1 MACWLLGTTVLAYSQ
16 FFTLSTLIFLFP
28 SAPAHAQKD
37 AANGANAAGVGNVA
51 AGNPLALIESISVAA
66 KRHRQG
72 EALISEYVEID
83 ELTTATG
90 SLSEALA
97 LQPSVSLNGQPGL
110 FQTLNIRGLSRQR
123 VQSFL
128 NGMRL
133 TSERRAGVSASFLDP
148 LLLGGVEIIQGPAST
163 YYGSGALAGAL
174 QLLLRKDASP
184 WFSAG
189 FASDG
194 AERNL
199 AAGAG
204 KVNYSAGIALRQ
216 RDDGRTV
223 KGDIKFDRFDQ
234 LSAYYQRLFSPGN
247 YSVDWQLIGSKA
259 EDIGKD
265 SLQFPLVRSIS
276 YPKENHLLSQVEL
289 SGSGA
294 WTARFSLHYQ
304 DLLTRET
311 QAIGSGR
318 QGLEPQ
324 VREVANR
331 SLDIG
336 FALEDR
342 WQAGPLSGQYGFDYF
357 GRRGV
362 NARQDD
368 FKLSRMR
375 GSTQSLHNGKENESA
390 IFTTA
395 NRDFDF
401 FSVHL
406 GGRWTFFTQ
415 SDSRSEKISL
425 SKGSYFLTV
434 RKPLGG
440 WNFSLSYGTSS
451 RFASLSERLFIG
463 TTGRG
468 EVVGNSRLRPE
479 DTSELDIGIEYQSER
494 LAFELHGFAMGID
507 DFIERIKLDDKTLSY
522 RNLLKGDL
530 RGWQYRLALFPS
542 SPWHLKLSGQRVT
555 GTSDSKNT
563 LVDIPATRHQVD
575 FFYTAPSW
583 SLNVSLRRRLNKQDF
598 GATER
603 ALQAANIGAL
613 SLRVDL
619 SEHWQMQVGVENLF
633 NETYFSSADA
643 LSTLAIGRE
652 FTLGFHFR

>member
-1 MACWLLGTTVLAYSQ
+1 MLAYSQ
-16 FFTLSTLIFLFP
+16 YFTLSILVFVSLA
-28 SAPAHAQKD
+28 APMPAQSD
-37 AANGANAAGVGNVA
+37 GANAALGEDA
-51 AGNPLALIESISVAA
+51 AASSPLALIESISVATT
-66 KRHRQG
+66 RHRQG
-72 EALISEYVEID
+72 ETLVSEYVGID
-83 ELTTATG
+83 ELSTATG

-97 LQPSVSLNGQPGL
+97 LQPSISLNGQPGL
-110 FQTLNIRGLSRQR
+110 FQTLNIRGLARQR

-148 LLLGGVEIIQGPAST
+148 LLLGGVEIIQGPASI

-174 QLLLRKDASP
+174 QLLLRENASP
-184 WFSAG
+184 WLSAG
-189 FASDG
+189 VASDG
-194 AERNL
+194 GERNL

-204 KVNYSAGIALRQ
+204 NVNYSAGIALRQ
-216 RDDGRTV
+216 RDDGKTV
-223 KGDIKFDRFDQ
+223 KGDTKFDRFDQ
-234 LSAYYQRLFSPGN
+234 VSAYYQRLFRAGN

-259 EDIGKD
+259 KDIGKD
-265 SLQFPLVRSIS
+265 NIQFPLVRSIV
-276 YPKENHLLSQVEL
+276 YPKENHLLSQVKL
-289 SGSGA
+289 SGSGD
-294 WTARFSLHYQ
+294 WSARLSLHYQ

-311 QAIGSGR
+311 QENDPKR
-318 QGLEPQ
+318 QGLESQ

-336 FALEDR
+336 FTLEDR

-362 NARQDD
+362 DARQDD
-368 FKLSRMR
+368 FILSRLR
-375 GSTQSLHNGKENESA
+375 GSARSLNDGEENESA
-390 IFTTA
+390 IFATA

-401 FSVHL
+401 VSVHL

-415 SDSRSEKISL
+415 RDSKSEKMSL

-434 RKPLGG
+434 RKPLGS
-440 WNFSLSYGTSS
+440 WDLSLGYGTSS

-468 EVVGNSRLRPE
+468 EVVGNSRLLPE
-479 DTSELDIGIEYQSER
+479 DTSELDIAIEYQNKS
-494 LAFELHGFAMGID
+494 LAFELHGFAMEID
-507 DFIERIKLDDKTLSY
+507 DFIERITLDDNTLSY
-522 RNLLKGDL
+522 SNLLSGDL
-530 RGWQYRLALFPS
+530 RGWQYRAALFPS
-542 SPWHLKLSGQRVT
+542 NPWQLTFSGQKVT
-555 GTSDSKNT
+555 GNSDNKNT
-563 LVDIPATRHQVD
+563 LIDIPAERHQVD
-575 FFYTAPSW
+575 FFYSAPSW
-583 SLNVSLRRRLNKQDF
+583 SLNVSLRRRLDKQDF

-613 SLRVDL
+613 SLRFDL
-619 SEHWQMQVGVENLF
+619 SERWQMHAGIENLF
-633 NETYFSSADA
+633 NETYFNSADA

>member
-1 MACWLLGTTVLAYSQ
+1 MLTYSQ
-16 FFTLSTLIFLFP
+16 SFTRSILIVLFLSTPGLAQAD
-28 SAPAHAQKD
+28 SASGD
-37 AANGANAAGVGNVA
+37 NTAGEEDVA
-51 AGNPLALIESISVAA
+51 AGNPIYSIESISVATT
-66 KRHRQG
+66 RHRQG
-72 EALISEYVEID
+72 EALISQNVRID
-83 ELTTATG
+83 ELSTATG

-110 FQTLNIRGLSRQR
+110 FQTLNIRGLARQR
-123 VQSFL
+123 VQSLL

-133 TSERRAGVSASFLDP
+133 TSERRAGVSASFIDP

-163 YYGSGALAGAL
+163 YYGSGALSGAL

-184 WFSAG
+184 WLSAG

-204 KVNYSAGIALRQ
+204 KANYSAGIALRQ
-216 RDDGRTV
+216 REDGKTV
-223 KGDIKFDRFDQ
+223 EGDTKFDRFDQ

-247 YSVDWQLIGSKA
+247 FSVDWQLVGSKA

-265 SLQFPLVRSIS
+265 NSQFPLARRIL

-289 SGSGA
+289 SGAGT

-304 DLLTRET
+304 DLLTREN
-311 QAIGSGR
+311 QEFGLVKK
-318 QGLEPQ
+318 GLEPQ
-324 VREVANR
+324 VKEVANR

-357 GRRGV
+357 GRRSV
-362 NARQDD
+362 NARQHE
-368 FKLSRMR
+368 FMLSRLR
-375 GSTQSLHNGKENESA
+375 RSTQSLHDGKENESA
-390 IFTTA
+390 IFATV

-415 SDSRSEKISL
+415 TDSRSEKISL
-425 SKGSYFLTV
+425 DRGSYFLTV
-434 RKPLGG
+434 RKPLG
-440 WNFSLSYGTSS
+440 NLNLSLSYGTAV

-468 EVVGNSRLRPE
+468 EVIGNSRLRPE
-479 DTSELDIGIEYQSER
+479 DTSELDIGIEHRGER
-494 LAFELHGFAMGID
+494 LAFELHSFAMDID
-507 DFIERIKLDDKTLSY
+507 DFIERTILDYNTLSY
-522 RNLLKGDL
+522 RNLLSGDI

-542 SPWHLKLSGQRVT
+542 NAWQLAFSGQSVT
-555 GTSDSKNT
+555 GISDKKYT
-563 LVDIPATRHQVD
+563 LIDIPAGRHQID
-575 FFYTAPSW
+575 FSYSTPSW
-583 SLNVSLRRRLNKQDF
+583 SLNVSLRRRLDKQDF

-619 SEHWQMQVGVENLF
+619 SERWQMQAGIENLF
-633 NETYFSSADA
+633 NETYFTSSDA

-652 FTLGFHFR
+652 FSLAFHFR